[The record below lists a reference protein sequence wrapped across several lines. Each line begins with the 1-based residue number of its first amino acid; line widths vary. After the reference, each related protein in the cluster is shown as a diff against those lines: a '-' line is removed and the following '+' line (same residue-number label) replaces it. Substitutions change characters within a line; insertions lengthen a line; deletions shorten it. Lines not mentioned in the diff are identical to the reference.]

1 MKKKISVLLKDKIK
15 SFSKTIKIP
24 TDKSLSLRSIILAS
38 QCVGLSKIKG
48 LLESEDVLNCINALK
63 TLGVKIVKKNNIY
76 YVYGNGL
83 NSFKVKKKPRFL

>member
-63 TLGVKIVKKNNIY
+63 TLGVKIVKK
-76 YVYGNGL
+76 
-83 NSFKVKKKPRFL
+83 K